1 MIALEPPILAT
12 VSSGTKQEYSR
23 TECTPCRGAGKLI
36 SGKGGTPHE
45 VTCPWCGGD
54 GRFHP
59 GRDAQTG
66 EAIETAPAD

>member
-1 MIALEPPILAT
+1 MST
-12 VSSGTKQEYSR
+12 GSSQRNEYDRSG
-23 TECTPCRGAGKLI
+23 CSACRGTGKVI

-66 EAIETAPAD
+66 EKIQAAAAD

>member
-1 MIALEPPILAT
+1 MSTGNA
-12 VSSGTKQEYSR
+12 KKDEYDRS
-23 TECTPCRGAGKLI
+23 ECTACRGTGKVM

-54 GRFHP
+54 GRFHQ

-66 EAIETAPAD
+66 EQIQTAAAD

>member
-1 MIALEPPILAT
+1 M
-12 VSSGTKQEYSR
+12 SSAGAKRDEYDRS
-23 TECTPCRGAGKLI
+23 ECTACRGTGKVM
-36 SGKGGTPHE
+36 SGKGGAPHE

-66 EAIETAPAD
+66 EQIQTAAAD

>member
-1 MIALEPPILAT
+1 M
-12 VSSGTKQEYSR
+12 SSAGAKKDEYDRS
-23 TECTPCRGAGKLI
+23 ECTACRGTGKVM

-66 EAIETAPAD
+66 EQIQTAAAD

>member
-1 MIALEPPILAT
+1 M
-12 VSSGTKQEYSR
+12 SSGTR
-23 TECTPCRGAGKLI
+23 ADHDRNECSPCRGSGQVI
-36 SGKGGTPHE
+36 SGKGGTPHT

-66 EAIETAPAD
+66 EQIETAAAD

>member
-1 MIALEPPILAT
+1 MLGA
-12 VSSGTKQEYSR
+12 VSTGNKSEYDRS
-23 TECTPCRGAGKLI
+23 ECTACRGTGKVI

-54 GRFHP
+54 GKFHP

-66 EAIETAPAD
+66 EAIKTAAAD

>member
-1 MIALEPPILAT
+1 MLGG
-12 VSSGTKQEYSR
+12 VSTQNGQGAVRDRS
-23 TECTPCRGAGKLI
+23 ECTPCRGTGRVI
-36 SGKGGTPHE
+36 SGKGGTPHA

-66 EAIETAPAD
+66 AQIKTAAAD

>member
-1 MIALEPPILAT
+1 
-12 VSSGTKQEYSR
+12 VSTGTANSGKKDEYDRS
-23 TECTPCRGAGKLI
+23 ECTACSGSGKVI

-54 GRFHP
+54 GRFHQ

-66 EAIETAPAD
+66 EQIQTAAAD

>member
-1 MIALEPPILAT
+1 MST
-12 VSSGTKQEYSR
+12 GTGQAPAKDGFDR
-23 TECTPCRGAGKLI
+23 GECTPCRGTGTLI
-36 SGKGGTPHE
+36 SGKGGTPHA

-66 EAIETAPAD
+66 QAIQTATAD